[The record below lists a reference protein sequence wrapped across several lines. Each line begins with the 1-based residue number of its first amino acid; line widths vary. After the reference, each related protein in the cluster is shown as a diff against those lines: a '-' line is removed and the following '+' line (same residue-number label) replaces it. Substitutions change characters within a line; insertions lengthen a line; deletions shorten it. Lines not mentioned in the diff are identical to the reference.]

1 MMAGIKFKSFS
12 FFFFFL
18 FFFFFFLWM
27 CYQATQREREPAE
40 EAQNTTCACVRALG
54 GSKHEPQEDEM
65 LLFVVLKNLMLNVQ
79 KDQKYR

>member
-12 FFFFFL
+12 S

-40 EAQNTTCACVRALG
+40 EAQKHHVCTAVNVSDPGKIRAFLSLTG
-54 GSKHEPQEDEM
+54 T
-65 LLFVVLKNLMLNVQ
+65 
-79 KDQKYR
+79 